1 MRLLLIGWLG
11 LAHIASGTPY
21 IELYRVQHRPASELV
36 TVAQAALGG
45 QGVVT
50 LDARTA
56 TLILN
61 GTPAGIQRALA
72 LLERLDQPLRSVVLK
87 HQLRTASDLDA
98 LDVGIT
104 WKASLGPLHIGTLP
118 IAGNA
123 LAVSLGARRTS
134 ERVTAGSTLRL
145 LEGSAGVIATGTAL
159 PLLFQPY
166 WGTVATEFVSVETG
180 FEAKATVFG
189 PSGDE
194 KVRLELT
201 PFAGRVGDRGE
212 IQYIAAATTLEVRP
226 GETVVLGETSSASD
240 ADEAD
245 LHGVGTE
252 SSREQQILLISVE
265 ITQ

>member
-1 MRLLLIGWLG
+1 MRLLLIGWLA
-11 LAHIASGTPY
+11 LAHIASATPY

-36 TVAQAALGG
+36 TVAQAALGD

-61 GTPAGIQRALA
+61 GTPASIRRAIA
-72 LLERLDQPLRSVVLK
+72 LLEQLDQPLRSVVLK
-87 HQLRTASDLDA
+87 HQLRTASDLDT
-98 LDVGIT
+98 LDVRVA
-104 WKASLGPLHIGTLP
+104 WKASLGPIHIGTLP
-118 IAGNA
+118 LAGNA

-134 ERVTAGSTLRL
+134 ERVTASSTLRL
-145 LEGSAGVIATGTAL
+145 LEGSTGAIATGTAL

-166 WGTVATEFVSVETG
+166 WGTVATELVSVETG

-194 KVRLELT
+194 RVRLELT

-212 IQYIAAATTLEVRP
+212 IQYIAATTTLEVRP
-226 GETVVLGETSSASD
+226 GETVVLGETSSAADSD
-240 ADEAD
+240 TVD

-252 SSREQQILLISVE
+252 RRREQQILLISVE

>member
-1 MRLLLIGWLG
+1 MRLLLIGWLA
-11 LAHIASGTPY
+11 LAHIASATPL
-21 IELYRVQHRPASELV
+21 IELYHVQHRPASELV
-36 TVAQAALGG
+36 TVAQAALGD

-61 GTPAGIQRALA
+61 GTPASIRRAIT
-72 LLERLDQPLRSVVLK
+72 LLEQLDQPLRSVVLK

-98 LDVGIT
+98 LDVRVA
-104 WKASLGPLHIGTLP
+104 WKASLGPIRIGTLP
-118 IAGNA
+118 LAGNA
-123 LAVSLGARRTS
+123 LAISLGARRTS

-159 PLLFQPY
+159 PLLFQPH
-166 WGTVATEFVSVETG
+166 WDTVATEFVSVETG

-194 KVRLELT
+194 HVRLELT

-212 IQYIAAATTLEVRP
+212 VQYIAATTTLEVRP
-226 GETVVLGETSSASD
+226 GETVVLAETSSASD
-240 ADEAD
+240 SDTAD
-245 LHGVGTE
+245 LHGIGTE
-252 SSREQQILLISVE
+252 GRGGQQILLISVE
-265 ITQ
+265 IT